1 MNDLEEEGRIR
12 FKEFWNIYTS
22 RGDDIVERVM
32 NMTDEKFNGFGT
44 VISENWKCKKD
55 LKSQLEREIKQ
66 IPNGYKM
73 KFYEM
78 RSSHSNNNVTIWT
91 KLIVEFNF
99 NGKIVVIDDGR
110 ITGTVIEDNGKLL
123 ISQLHVSVP
132 DASIEDEVAPGS
144 LEPRSYDLVSVLFT
158 DFVGFTKMTSTISPS
173 LLVGTLNE
181 LFAKFDEIIDGNE
194 LLKIKTIGDAYMAVS
209 GTKGEKDH
217 ANKCVDASFEI
228 IEYLNER
235 NKKSDLQWNIRVG
248 IHSGGVIGGIIGSK
262 NMSFDIWGD
271 TVNVASR
278 IESAGL
284 VNKVNVSL
292 QTNNLIK
299 EDYDCQYR
307 GKIEVKG
314 KGQLDMFWVEAK
326 KKN

>member
-209 GTKGEKDH
+209 GTKGEKRSC
-217 ANKCVDASFEI
+217 K
-228 IEYLNER
+228 
-235 NKKSDLQWNIRVG
+235 
-248 IHSGGVIGGIIGSK
+248 
-262 NMSFDIWGD
+262 
-271 TVNVASR
+271 
-278 IESAGL
+278 
-284 VNKVNVSL
+284 
-292 QTNNLIK
+292 
-299 EDYDCQYR
+299 
-307 GKIEVKG
+307 
-314 KGQLDMFWVEAK
+314 
-326 KKN
+326 